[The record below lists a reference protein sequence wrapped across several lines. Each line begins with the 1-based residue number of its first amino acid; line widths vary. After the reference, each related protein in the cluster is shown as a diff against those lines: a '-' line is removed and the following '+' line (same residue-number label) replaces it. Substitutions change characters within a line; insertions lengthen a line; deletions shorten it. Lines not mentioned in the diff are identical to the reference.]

1 MSLGDYL
8 IQKRLQNKL
17 TQDEA
22 AILMHITP
30 NRLSRIERNI
40 GRVYADEIAAL
51 ARVLEVPEVELLNEV
66 DRYRN
71 FKLSMKNEMNIR
83 PEGK

>member
-22 AILMHITP
+22 AILMYITP
-30 NRLSRIERNI
+30 NRLSRIERKLV
-40 GRVYADEIAAL
+40 VYML
-51 ARVLEVPEVELLNEV
+51 M
-66 DRYRN
+66 
-71 FKLSMKNEMNIR
+71 KLR
-83 PEGK
+83 H